1 MYHMIQNCT
10 AYRVL
15 SVFFDYPT
23 RHFQLREICR
33 LLKMG
38 MPSVRSHVAKL
49 ERQGFVRKE
58 KRGVYQSFVST
69 RNDLF
74 KLYKKNDV
82 LLRLHHSGLL
92 GFLADKFVPDAIV
105 LFGSASRGEDVEDSD
120 VDLLVI
126 AREKKVQLEE
136 FEHKV
141 RRKIALHFEEKIS
154 GIPKELLNNIV
165 NGIVVYGYLQVFE

>member
-15 SVFFDYPT
+15 TVFFDYPS

-38 MPSVRSHVAKL
+38 MPSVRSHVGKL

-58 KRGVYQSFVST
+58 KRGVYESYVSS

-74 KLYKKNDV
+74 KLYKRNDV
-82 LLRLHHSGLL
+82 LLRLHDSGLV
-92 GFLADKFVPDAIV
+92 GFVADKFMPDAIV

-120 VDLLVI
+120 MDLLVV
-126 AREKKVQLEE
+126 AREKKVELEE
-136 FEHKV
+136 FEDKV
-141 RRKIALHFEEKIS
+141 RRKISLHFEERISKIS
-154 GIPKELLNNIV
+154 KELLNNIV
-165 NGIVVYGYLQVFE
+165 NGIVVYGYLEVFE